1 MIRLKR
7 ILQHRYFFGVLA
19 FCFILYSLFVYYFIN
34 FNSYYNGFEKSLQGT
49 VNSYSINGDK
59 LTIYLK
65 AKEIVIVNYYFKSL
79 NEKTYFEDNLKLGD
93 LISVAGELEEPERNR
108 VFNGFDYKKYLYN
121 KHIFYLMN
129 ANKISIMEKNSGLL
143 FYFKNLV
150 MDRINSISKS
160 KVYIMTFILGDKSF
174 IDNEVKES
182 YQDNGISHLF
192 AVSGMHI
199 SLFAGI
205 MLFFL
210 KRVSYNNYFNYGMV
224 CLFLLFY
231 LFLAGFPASLL
242 RASVMF
248 ILFSIN
254 KVFNL
259 KISNLNILFIVIIT
273 ILFIDPFYLFDIG
286 FQFSY
291 LISGTLIMMRWKI
304 GVIKSKL
311 KRSFYVSV
319 VCFLVS
325 FPICIYN
332 FYGTNFMSVL
342 FNLFYIPFVSIIVF
356 PLSLIT
362 FVFPFLDIVLYYSIF
377 VMERISL
384 FISSINF
391 GYIIF
396 PKVNFG
402 VYFIYYIVIFLS
414 FWKIEFVL
422 LFLVMLL
429 IHKGYIYFDS
439 NLYVYYLDV
448 GQGDSALIR
457 LPNNSGNILIDTG
470 GKFSYEMEKWREKRS
485 KYSIVKSSTIPFFK
499 SFGIKKL
506 DYLIL
511 SHGDYD
517 HIGEAI
523 NLIDNFNVE
532 KVIFNCGEFNDLE
545 KELIKVLNKKH
556 IKYYSCIKELN
567 IDKNK
572 LYFLQ
577 TKEYDNENDN
587 SNVIYTELN
596 GYKFMFMG
604 DASINTEKEILNK
617 YNLPD
622 IDVLKVGHHGS
633 RTSSFKEFINEINPK
648 YSVISVGKDNRFGHP
663 NKEVLENLNKS
674 KIYRTD
680 QDGSIMFKIKNNK
693 LKIET
698 VSIEK

>member
-231 LFLAGFPASLL
+231 IFLAGFPASLL

-523 NLIDNFNVE
+523 NLVDNFNVE

-545 KELIKVLNKKH
+545 KELIKVLDKKK
-556 IKYYSCIKELN
+556 IRYYLCIKELN
-567 IDKNK
+567 IDNNE

-587 SNVIYTELN
+587 SNVIYAELN

-604 DASINTEKEILNK
+604 DAGVDKEKDILDK
-617 YNLPD
+617 YNISN

-633 RTSSFKEFINEINPK
+633 KTSSGKVFIDGINPK
-648 YSVISVGKDNRFGHP
+648 YSIISVGKNNRYGHP
-663 NKEVLENLNKS
+663 NKEVLNNLDGS

-680 QDGSIMFKIKNNK
+680 QDGSIMFKIKKNK
-693 LKIET
+693 LRIAT
-698 VSIEK
+698 YSP

>member
-49 VNSYSINGDK
+49 VNSYNINGDK

-65 AKEIVIVNYYFKSL
+65 VKEIVIVNYYFKSL

-129 ANKISIMEKNSGLL
+129 ANNISIMEKNSGLL

-160 KVYIMTFILGDKSF
+160 KGYIMTFILGDKSF

-231 LFLAGFPASLL
+231 LFLADFPASLL

-259 KISNLNILFIVIIT
+259 KISNLNILFMVIIT

-362 FVFPFLDIVLYYSIF
+362 FVFPFLDSVLYYSIF

-402 VYFIYYIVIFLS
+402 VYFIYYIFIFLS

-429 IHKGYIYFDS
+429 IHKGYIYFNS

-485 KYSIVKSSTIPFFK
+485 KYSIVKSSTIPFLK

-506 DYLIL
+506 DYFIL

-517 HIGEAI
+517 HMGEAI
-523 NLIDNFNVE
+523 NLVENFKVE
-532 KVIFNCGEFNDLE
+532 KVIFNCGLYNDLE
-545 KELIKVLNKKH
+545 NELIEVLDKKK

-567 IDKNK
+567 IDNNK
-572 LYFLQ
+572 FHFLQ
-577 TKEYDNENDN
+577 TKEYDNENEN

-604 DASINTEKEILNK
+604 DAGVEKEKDILDK
-617 YNLPD
+617 YN
-622 IDVLKVGHHGS
+622 ISNVDVLKVGHHGS
-633 RTSSFKEFINEINPK
+633 KTSSSKSFINEINPK
-648 YSVISVGKDNRFGHP
+648 NSIISVGKNNRYGHP
-663 NKEVLENLNKS
+663 NKEVLNNLKGS

-680 QDGSIMFKIKNNK
+680 QDGSIMFNIKNNK

-698 VSIEK
+698 CSP

>member
-259 KISNLNILFIVIIT
+259 KISNLNILFMVIIT

-362 FVFPFLDIVLYYSIF
+362 FVFPFLDSVLYYSIF

-485 KYSIVKSSTIPFFK
+485 KYSIVKSSTIPFLK

-523 NLIDNFNVE
+523 NLVDNFNVE

-545 KELIKVLNKKH
+545 KELIKVLDKKK
-556 IKYYSCIKELN
+556 IRYYLCIKELN
-567 IDKNK
+567 IDNNK

-587 SNVIYTELN
+587 SNVIYTKLD

-604 DASINTEKEILNK
+604 DAGVDKEKDILEK
-617 YNLPD
+617 YNVSK

-633 RTSSFKEFINEINPK
+633 KTSSGKVFIDGINPK
-648 YSVISVGKDNRFGHP
+648 YSIISVGKNNRYGHP
-663 NKEVLENLNKS
+663 NKEVLNNLDGS

-680 QDGSIMFKIKNNK
+680 QDGSIMFKIKKNK
-693 LKIET
+693 LRIAT
-698 VSIEK
+698 YSP

>member
-7 ILQHRYFFGVLA
+7 ILQHRYFFGILA

-34 FNSYYNGFEKSLQGT
+34 FKSYYNGFEKSLQGT

-65 AKEIVIVNYYFKSL
+65 TKEIVIVNYYFKSL

-129 ANKISIMEKNSGLL
+129 ANNISIMEKNSGLL

-160 KVYIMTFILGDKSF
+160 KGYIMTFILGDKSF
-174 IDNEVKES
+174 INNEVKES

-259 KISNLNILFIVIIT
+259 KISNLNVLFMVIIT

-291 LISGTLIMMRWKI
+291 LISGTLIMMQWKI

-485 KYSIVKSSTIPFFK
+485 KYSIVKSSTIPFLK

-506 DYLIL
+506 DYFIL

-517 HIGEAI
+517 HMGEAI
-523 NLIDNFNVE
+523 NLVNNFKVE
-532 KVIFNCGEFNDLE
+532 KVIFNCGLYNDLE
-545 KELIKVLNKKH
+545 NELIEVLDKKK

-567 IDKNK
+567 IDNK
-572 LYFLQ
+572 KFHFLQ
-577 TKEYDNENDN
+577 TKEYDNENEN

-604 DASINTEKEILNK
+604 DAGVDKEKDILEK
-617 YNLPD
+617 YNVSK
-622 IDVLKVGHHGS
+622 IDVLKIGHHGS
-633 RTSSFKEFINEINPK
+633 GTSSSKEFIKEIKPK
-648 YSVISVGKDNRFGHP
+648 YGVISVGKNNRYGHP
-663 NKEVLENLNKS
+663 NKEVLENLKDS

-680 QDGSIMFKIKNNK
+680 QDGSIMFKIKKNK
-693 LKIET
+693 LRIET
-698 VSIEK
+698 YSP

>member
-49 VNSYSINGDK
+49 VNSYNINGDK

-129 ANKISIMEKNSGLL
+129 ANNISIMEKNSGLL

-160 KVYIMTFILGDKSF
+160 KGYIMTFILGDKSF

-259 KISNLNILFIVIIT
+259 KISNLNILFMVIIT

-362 FVFPFLDIVLYYSIF
+362 FVFPFLDSVLYYSIF

-402 VYFIYYIVIFLS
+402 VYFIYYIFIFLS

-429 IHKGYIYFDS
+429 IHKGYIYFNS

-485 KYSIVKSSTIPFFK
+485 KYSIVKSSTIPFLK

-506 DYLIL
+506 DYFIL

-523 NLIDNFNVE
+523 NLVDNFNVE

-545 KELIKVLNKKH
+545 KELIKVLDKKK
-556 IKYYSCIKELN
+556 IRYYLCIKELN
-567 IDKNK
+567 IDNNE

-587 SNVIYTELN
+587 SNVIYAELN

-604 DASINTEKEILNK
+604 DAGVDKEKNILDK
-617 YNLPD
+617 YNISN

-633 RTSSFKEFINEINPK
+633 KTSSGKVFIDGINPK
-648 YSVISVGKDNRFGHP
+648 YSIISVGKNNRYGHP
-663 NKEVLENLNKS
+663 NKEVLNNLDGS

-680 QDGSIMFKIKNNK
+680 QDGSIMFKIKKNK
-693 LKIET
+693 LRIAT
-698 VSIEK
+698 YSP

>member
-7 ILQHRYFFGVLA
+7 ILQHRYFFGILA

-34 FNSYYNGFEKSLQGT
+34 FKSYYNGFEKSLQGT
-49 VNSYSINGDK
+49 VNSYNINGDK

-65 AKEIVIVNYYFKSL
+65 VKEIIIVNYYFKSF

-129 ANKISIMEKNSGLL
+129 ANNISIMEKNSGLL

-160 KVYIMTFILGDKSF
+160 KGYIMTFILGDKSF

-259 KISNLNILFIVIIT
+259 KISNLNILFMVIIT

-362 FVFPFLDIVLYYSIF
+362 FVFPFLDSVLYYSIF

-429 IHKGYIYFDS
+429 IHKGYIYFNS

-485 KYSIVKSSTIPFFK
+485 KYSIVKSSTIPFLK

-517 HIGEAI
+517 HMGEAI

-545 KELIKVLNKKH
+545 KELIKVLDKKK
-556 IKYYSCIKELN
+556 IRYYLCIKELN
-567 IDKNK
+567 IDNNK

-587 SNVIYTELN
+587 SNVIYTKLD

-604 DASINTEKEILNK
+604 DAGIDKEKDILDK
-617 YNLPD
+617 YNLSNV
-622 IDVLKVGHHGS
+622 DVLKVGHHGS
-633 RTSSFKEFINEINPK
+633 KTSSSKSFINEINPK
-648 YSVISVGKDNRFGHP
+648 NSIISVGKNNRYGHP
-663 NKEVLENLNKS
+663 NKEVLNNLKGS

-680 QDGSIMFKIKNNK
+680 LDGSIMFKIKKNK
-693 LKIET
+693 LRIET
-698 VSIEK
+698 YSP

>member
-7 ILQHRYFFGVLA
+7 ILQHRYFFGILA

-34 FNSYYNGFEKSLQGT
+34 FKSYYNGFEKSLQGT
-49 VNSYSINGDK
+49 VNSYNINGDK

-65 AKEIVIVNYYFKSL
+65 VKEIVIVNYYFKSL

-93 LISVAGELEEPERNR
+93 LISVEGELVEPERNS
-108 VFNGFDYKKYLYN
+108 VFNGFDYNKYLYN
-121 KHIFYLMN
+121 KHIYYLMN
-129 ANKISIMEKNSGLL
+129 ANNISIMEKNSGLL

-160 KVYIMTFILGDKSF
+160 KGYIMTFILGDKSF

-182 YQDNGISHLF
+182 YQNNGISHLF

-259 KISNLNILFIVIIT
+259 KISNLNILFMVIIT

-291 LISGTLIMMRWKI
+291 LNSGTLIMMRRKI

-332 FYGTNFMSVL
+332 FYGTNFISVL
-342 FNLFYIPFVSIIVF
+342 FNIFYILFVSIIVF

-362 FVFPFLDIVLYYSIF
+362 FVFPFLDSVLYSSIF

-485 KYSIVKSSTIPFFK
+485 KYSIVKSSTIPFLK

-511 SHGDYD
+511 SHGDFD
-517 HIGEAI
+517 HMGEAI

-545 KELIKVLNKKH
+545 KELIKVLDKKK
-556 IKYYSCIKELN
+556 IRYYLCIKELN
-567 IDKNK
+567 IDNNK

-587 SNVIYTELN
+587 SNVIYTELK

-604 DASINTEKEILNK
+604 DAGVEKEKDILNK
-617 YNLPD
+617 YN
-622 IDVLKVGHHGS
+622 ISNVYVLKVGHHGS
-633 RTSSFKEFINEINPK
+633 KTSSSKSFINEINPK
-648 YSVISVGKDNRFGHP
+648 NSIISVGKNNRYGHP
-663 NKEVLENLNKS
+663 NKEVLYILEDS

-680 QDGSIMFKIKNNK
+680 QDGSIMCKIKKNK
-693 LKIET
+693 LRIET
-698 VSIEK
+698 YSP

>member
-311 KRSFYVSV
+311 KRNFYVSV

-362 FVFPFLDIVLYYSIF
+362 FVFPFLDTVLYYSIF

-523 NLIDNFNVE
+523 NLVDNFNVE

-545 KELIKVLNKKH
+545 KELIKVLDKKK
-556 IKYYSCIKELN
+556 IRYYLCIKELN
-567 IDKNK
+567 IDNNE

-587 SNVIYTELN
+587 SNVIYAELN

-604 DASINTEKEILNK
+604 DAGVDKEKDILDK
-617 YNLPD
+617 YNISN

-633 RTSSFKEFINEINPK
+633 KTSSGKVFIDGINPK
-648 YSVISVGKDNRFGHP
+648 YSIISVGKNNRYGHP
-663 NKEVLENLNKS
+663 NKEVLNNLDGS

-680 QDGSIMFKIKNNK
+680 QDGSIMFKIKKNK
-693 LKIET
+693 LRIAT
-698 VSIEK
+698 YSP

>member
-49 VNSYSINGDK
+49 VNSYNINGDK

-93 LISVAGELEEPERNR
+93 LISVAGELEKPERNR

-129 ANKISIMEKNSGLL
+129 ANNISIMEKNSGLL

-160 KVYIMTFILGDKSF
+160 KGYIMTFILGDKSF

-259 KISNLNILFIVIIT
+259 KISNLNILFMVIIT

-362 FVFPFLDIVLYYSIF
+362 FVFPFLDSVLYYSIF

-429 IHKGYIYFDS
+429 IHKGYIYFNS

-470 GKFSYEMEKWREKRS
+470 GKFSYEMEKWREKGS
-485 KYSIVKSSTIPFFK
+485 KYSIVKSSTIPFLK

-506 DYLIL
+506 DYFIL

-517 HIGEAI
+517 HMGEAI
-523 NLIDNFNVE
+523 NLVENFKVE
-532 KVIFNCGEFNDLE
+532 KVIFNCGLYNDLE
-545 KELIKVLNKKH
+545 NELIEVLDKKK

-567 IDKNK
+567 IDNNK
-572 LYFLQ
+572 FHFLQ
-577 TKEYDNENDN
+577 TKEYDNENEN

-604 DASINTEKEILNK
+604 DAGVEKEKDILDK
-617 YNLPD
+617 YN
-622 IDVLKVGHHGS
+622 ISNVDVLKVGHHGS
-633 RTSSFKEFINEINPK
+633 KTSSSKSFINEINPK
-648 YSVISVGKDNRFGHP
+648 NSIISVGKNNRYGHP
-663 NKEVLENLNKS
+663 NKEVLNNLKGS

-680 QDGSIMFKIKNNK
+680 QDGSIMFNIKNNK

-698 VSIEK
+698 CSP

>member
-49 VNSYSINGDK
+49 VNSYNINGDK

-108 VFNGFDYKKYLYN
+108 VFNVFDYKKYLYN

-129 ANKISIMEKNSGLL
+129 ANNISIMEKNSGLL

-160 KVYIMTFILGDKSF
+160 KGYIMTFILGDKSF

-259 KISNLNILFIVIIT
+259 KISNLNILFMVIIT

-362 FVFPFLDIVLYYSIF
+362 FVFPFLDSVLYYSIF

-429 IHKGYIYFDS
+429 IHKGYIYFNS

-485 KYSIVKSSTIPFFK
+485 KYSIVKSSTIPFLK

-517 HIGEAI
+517 HMGEAI

-545 KELIKVLNKKH
+545 KELIKVLDKKK
-556 IKYYSCIKELN
+556 IRYYLCIKELN
-567 IDKNK
+567 IDNNK

-587 SNVIYTELN
+587 SNVIYTKLD

-604 DASINTEKEILNK
+604 DAGIDKEKDILDK
-617 YNLPD
+617 YNLSNV
-622 IDVLKVGHHGS
+622 DVLKVGHHGS
-633 RTSSFKEFINEINPK
+633 KTSSSKSFINEINPK
-648 YSVISVGKDNRFGHP
+648 NSIISVGKNNRYGHP
-663 NKEVLENLNKS
+663 NKEVLNNLKGS

-680 QDGSIMFKIKNNK
+680 LDGSIMFKIKKNK
-693 LKIET
+693 LRIET
-698 VSIEK
+698 YSP

>member
-49 VNSYSINGDK
+49 VNSYNINGDK

-93 LISVAGELEEPERNR
+93 LILVAGELEEPERNR

-129 ANKISIMEKNSGLL
+129 ANNISIMEKNSGLL

-160 KVYIMTFILGDKSF
+160 KGYIMTFILGDKSF

-259 KISNLNILFIVIIT
+259 KISNLNILFMVIIT
-273 ILFIDPFYLFDIG
+273 ILFIDPFYLFDIW

-362 FVFPFLDIVLYYSIF
+362 FVFPFLDSVLYYSIF

-429 IHKGYIYFDS
+429 IHKGYIYFNS

-485 KYSIVKSSTIPFFK
+485 KYSIVKSSTIPFLK

-506 DYLIL
+506 DYFIL

-517 HIGEAI
+517 HMGEAI
-523 NLIDNFNVE
+523 NLVENFKVE
-532 KVIFNCGEFNDLE
+532 KVIFNCGLYNDLE
-545 KELIKVLNKKH
+545 NELIEVLDKKK

-567 IDKNK
+567 IDNNK
-572 LYFLQ
+572 FHFLQ
-577 TKEYDNENDN
+577 TKEYDNENEN

-604 DASINTEKEILNK
+604 DAGVEKEKDILEK
-617 YNLPD
+617 YNVSK
-622 IDVLKVGHHGS
+622 IDVLKIGHHGS
-633 RTSSFKEFINEINPK
+633 KTSSDKNFIDEMNPK
-648 YSVISVGKDNRFGHP
+648 YSVISVGKNNRYGHP
-663 NKEVLENLNKS
+663 NKEVLNNLDNS

-693 LKIET
+693 LKIGT
-698 VSIEK
+698 CLP

>member
-470 GKFSYEMEKWREKRS
+470 GKFSYEMEKWREKGS

-517 HIGEAI
+517 HRGEAI
-523 NLIDNFNVE
+523 NLGDNFNVE

-545 KELIKVLNKKH
+545 KELIKVLDKKK
-556 IKYYSCIKELN
+556 IRYYLCIKELN
-567 IDKNK
+567 IDNNE

-587 SNVIYTELN
+587 SNVIYAELN

-604 DASINTEKEILNK
+604 DAGVDKEKDILDK
-617 YNLPD
+617 YNISN

-633 RTSSFKEFINEINPK
+633 KTSSGKVFIDGINPK
-648 YSVISVGKDNRFGHP
+648 YSIISVGKNNRYGHP
-663 NKEVLENLNKS
+663 NKEVLNNLDGS

-680 QDGSIMFKIKNNK
+680 QDGSIMFKIKKNK
-693 LKIET
+693 LRIAT
-698 VSIEK
+698 YSP

>member
-49 VNSYSINGDK
+49 VNSYNINGDK

-65 AKEIVIVNYYFKSL
+65 VKEIVIVNYYFKSL

-129 ANKISIMEKNSGLL
+129 ANNISIMEKNSGLL

-160 KVYIMTFILGDKSF
+160 KGYIMTFILGDKSF

-259 KISNLNILFIVIIT
+259 KISNLNILFMVIIT

-304 GVIKSKL
+304 GVIESKL

-362 FVFPFLDIVLYYSIF
+362 FVFPFLDSVLYYSIF

-429 IHKGYIYFDS
+429 IHKGYIYFNS

-485 KYSIVKSSTIPFFK
+485 KYSIVKSSTIPFLK

-506 DYLIL
+506 DYFIL

-517 HIGEAI
+517 HMGEAI
-523 NLIDNFNVE
+523 NLVENFKVE
-532 KVIFNCGEFNDLE
+532 KVIFNCGLYNDLE
-545 KELIKVLNKKH
+545 NELIEVLDKKK

-567 IDKNK
+567 IDNNK
-572 LYFLQ
+572 FHFLQ
-577 TKEYDNENDN
+577 TKEYDNENEN

-604 DASINTEKEILNK
+604 DAGVEKEKDILEN
-617 YNLPD
+617 YNVLK
-622 IDVLKVGHHGS
+622 IDVLKIGHHGS
-633 RTSSFKEFINEINPK
+633 KTSSDKNFIDEMNPK
-648 YSVISVGKDNRFGHP
+648 YSVISVGKNNRYGHP
-663 NKEVLENLNKS
+663 NKEVLNNLDNS

-693 LKIET
+693 LKIEIC
-698 VSIEK
+698 SP

>member
-259 KISNLNILFIVIIT
+259 KISNLNILFMVIIT

-362 FVFPFLDIVLYYSIF
+362 FVFPFLDSVLYYSIF

-485 KYSIVKSSTIPFFK
+485 KYSIVKSSTIPFLK

-523 NLIDNFNVE
+523 NLVDNFNVE

-545 KELIKVLNKKH
+545 KELIKVLDKKK

-567 IDKNK
+567 IDNNK

-587 SNVIYTELN
+587 SNVIYTKLD

-604 DASINTEKEILNK
+604 DAGVDKEKDILEK
-617 YNLPD
+617 YNVSK

-633 RTSSFKEFINEINPK
+633 KTSSGKVFIDGINPK
-648 YSVISVGKDNRFGHP
+648 YSIISVGKNNRYGHP
-663 NKEVLENLNKS
+663 NKEVLNNLDGS

-680 QDGSIMFKIKNNK
+680 QDGSIMFKIKKNK
-693 LKIET
+693 LRIAT
-698 VSIEK
+698 YSP

>member
-523 NLIDNFNVE
+523 NLVDNFNVE

-545 KELIKVLNKKH
+545 KELIKVLDKKK
-556 IKYYSCIKELN
+556 IRYYLCIKELN
-567 IDKNK
+567 IDNNE

-587 SNVIYTELN
+587 SNVIYAELN

-604 DASINTEKEILNK
+604 DAGVDKEKDILDK
-617 YNLPD
+617 YNISN

-633 RTSSFKEFINEINPK
+633 KTSSGKVFIDGINPK
-648 YSVISVGKDNRFGHP
+648 YSIISVGKNNRYGHP
-663 NKEVLENLNKS
+663 NKEVLNNLDGS

-680 QDGSIMFKIKNNK
+680 QDGSIMFKIKKNK
-693 LKIET
+693 LRIAT
-698 VSIEK
+698 YSP

>member
-160 KVYIMTFILGDKSF
+160 KVYIMTFILGNKSF

-448 GQGDSALIR
+448 GQGDSVLIR

-523 NLIDNFNVE
+523 NLVDNFNVE

-545 KELIKVLNKKH
+545 KELIKVLDKKK

-567 IDKNK
+567 IDNNK

-587 SNVIYTELN
+587 SNVIYTKLD

-604 DASINTEKEILNK
+604 DAGVDKEKDILEK
-617 YNLPD
+617 YNVSK

-633 RTSSFKEFINEINPK
+633 KTSSGKVFIDGINPK
-648 YSVISVGKDNRFGHP
+648 YSIISVGKNNRYGHP
-663 NKEVLENLNKS
+663 NKEVLNNLDGS

-680 QDGSIMFKIKNNK
+680 QDGSIMFKIKKNK
-693 LKIET
+693 LRIAT
-698 VSIEK
+698 YSP

>member
-470 GKFSYEMEKWREKRS
+470 GKFSYEMEKWREKGS

-523 NLIDNFNVE
+523 NLVDNFNVE

-545 KELIKVLNKKH
+545 KELIKVLDKKK
-556 IKYYSCIKELN
+556 IRYYLCIKELN
-567 IDKNK
+567 IDNNE

-587 SNVIYTELN
+587 SNVIYAELN

-604 DASINTEKEILNK
+604 DAGVDKEKDILDK
-617 YNLPD
+617 YNISN

-633 RTSSFKEFINEINPK
+633 KTSSGKVFIDGINPK
-648 YSVISVGKDNRFGHP
+648 YSIISVGKNNRYGHP
-663 NKEVLENLNKS
+663 NKEVLNNLDGS

-680 QDGSIMFKIKNNK
+680 QDGSIMFKIKKNK
-693 LKIET
+693 LRIAT
-698 VSIEK
+698 YSP

>member
-49 VNSYSINGDK
+49 VNSYNINGDK

-65 AKEIVIVNYYFKSL
+65 VKEIVIVNYYFKSL

-129 ANKISIMEKNSGLL
+129 ANNISIMEKNSGLL

-160 KVYIMTFILGDKSF
+160 KGYIMTFILGDKSF

-259 KISNLNILFIVIIT
+259 KISNLNILFMVIIT

-291 LISGTLIMMRWKI
+291 LISGTLIMIRWKI

-362 FVFPFLDIVLYYSIF
+362 FVFPFLDSVLYYSIF

-429 IHKGYIYFDS
+429 IHKGYIYFNS

-457 LPNNSGNILIDTG
+457 LPNNSGNIVIDTG
-470 GKFSYEMEKWREKRS
+470 GKISYEMEKWREKRS
-485 KYSIVKSSTIPFFK
+485 KYSIVKSSTIPFLK

-506 DYLIL
+506 DYFIL

-517 HIGEAI
+517 HMGEAI
-523 NLIDNFNVE
+523 NLVENFKVE
-532 KVIFNCGEFNDLE
+532 KVIFNCGLYNDLE
-545 KELIKVLNKKH
+545 NELIEVLDKKK

-567 IDKNK
+567 IDNNK
-572 LYFLQ
+572 FHFLQ
-577 TKEYDNENDN
+577 TKEYDNENEN

-604 DASINTEKEILNK
+604 DAGVEKEKDILEK
-617 YNLPD
+617 YNVSE
-622 IDVLKVGHHGS
+622 IDVLKIGHHGS
-633 RTSSFKEFINEINPK
+633 KTSSDKNFIDEIKPK
-648 YSVISVGKDNRFGHP
+648 YSIISVGANNRYGHP
-663 NKEVLENLNKS
+663 NKEVLDNLDNS

-680 QDGSIMFKIKNNK
+680 QDGSIMFKIKNDK

-698 VSIEK
+698 CSP

>member
-523 NLIDNFNVE
+523 NLVDNFNVE

-545 KELIKVLNKKH
+545 KELIKVLDKKK
-556 IKYYSCIKELN
+556 IRYYLCIKELN
-567 IDKNK
+567 IDNNE

-587 SNVIYTELN
+587 SNVIYAELN

-604 DASINTEKEILNK
+604 DAGVDKEKDILDK
-617 YNLPD
+617 YNISN
-622 IDVLKVGHHGS
+622 IDVLKVGNHGS
-633 RTSSFKEFINEINPK
+633 KTSSGKVFIDGINPK
-648 YSVISVGKDNRFGHP
+648 YSIISVGKNNRYGHP
-663 NKEVLENLNKS
+663 NKEVLNNLDGS

-680 QDGSIMFKIKNNK
+680 QDGSIMFKIKKNK
-693 LKIET
+693 LRIAT
-698 VSIEK
+698 YSP

>member
-545 KELIKVLNKKH
+545 KELIKVLDKKK
-556 IKYYSCIKELN
+556 IRYYLCIKELN
-567 IDKNK
+567 IDNNE

-587 SNVIYTELN
+587 SNVIYAELN

-604 DASINTEKEILNK
+604 DAGVDKEKDILDK
-617 YNLPD
+617 YNISN

-633 RTSSFKEFINEINPK
+633 KTSSGKVFIDGINPK
-648 YSVISVGKDNRFGHP
+648 YSIISVGKNNRYGHP
-663 NKEVLENLNKS
+663 NKEVLNNLDCS

-680 QDGSIMFKIKNNK
+680 QYGSIMFKIKKNK
-693 LKIET
+693 LRIAT
-698 VSIEK
+698 YSP

>member
-160 KVYIMTFILGDKSF
+160 KVYMMTFILGDKSF

-470 GKFSYEMEKWREKRS
+470 GKFSYEMEKWREKGS

-545 KELIKVLNKKH
+545 KELIKVLDKKK
-556 IKYYSCIKELN
+556 IRYYLCIKELN
-567 IDKNK
+567 IDNNE

-587 SNVIYTELN
+587 SNVIYAELN

-604 DASINTEKEILNK
+604 DAGVDKEKDILDK
-617 YNLPD
+617 YNISN

-633 RTSSFKEFINEINPK
+633 KTSSGKVFIDGINPK
-648 YSVISVGKDNRFGHP
+648 YSIISVGKNNRYGHP
-663 NKEVLENLNKS
+663 NKEVLNNLDGS

-680 QDGSIMFKIKNNK
+680 QDGSIMFKIKKNK
-693 LKIET
+693 LRIAT
-698 VSIEK
+698 YSP

>member
-49 VNSYSINGDK
+49 VNSYNINGDK

-108 VFNGFDYKKYLYN
+108 VFNVFDYKKYLYN

-129 ANKISIMEKNSGLL
+129 ANNISIMEKNSGLL

-160 KVYIMTFILGDKSF
+160 KGYIMTFILGDKSF

-259 KISNLNILFIVIIT
+259 KISNLNILFMVIIT

-362 FVFPFLDIVLYYSIF
+362 FVFPFLDSVLYYSIF

-429 IHKGYIYFDS
+429 IHKGYIYFNS

-485 KYSIVKSSTIPFFK
+485 KYSIVKSSTIPFLK

-506 DYLIL
+506 DYFIL

-517 HIGEAI
+517 HMGEAI
-523 NLIDNFNVE
+523 NLVENFKVE
-532 KVIFNCGEFNDLE
+532 KVIFNCGLYNDLE
-545 KELIKVLNKKH
+545 NELIEVLDKKK

-567 IDKNK
+567 IDNNK
-572 LYFLQ
+572 LYFIQ
-577 TKEYDNENDN
+577 TKEYDNENEN

-604 DASINTEKEILNK
+604 DAGVEKEKDILEK
-617 YNLPD
+617 YNVSK
-622 IDVLKVGHHGS
+622 IDVLKIGHHGS
-633 RTSSFKEFINEINPK
+633 KTSSDKNFIDEMNPK
-648 YSVISVGKDNRFGHP
+648 YSVISVGKNNRYGHP
-663 NKEVLENLNKS
+663 NKEVLNNLDNS

-693 LKIET
+693 LKIGT
-698 VSIEK
+698 CLP

>member
-7 ILQHRYFFGVLA
+7 ILQHRYFFGILA
-19 FCFILYSLFVYYFIN
+19 FCFILYSLFVYNFIS
-34 FNSYYNGFEKSLQGT
+34 FKSYYNGFEKSLQGI
-49 VNSYSINGDK
+49 VNSYNINGDK

-65 AKEIVIVNYYFKSL
+65 AKEMVIVNYYFKSL
-79 NEKTYFEDNLKLGD
+79 DEKTYYEDNLKLGD
-93 LISVAGELEEPERNR
+93 LISVDGEMEDPPKNR
-108 VFNGFDYKKYLYN
+108 VFNGFNYKKYLYN

-129 ANKISIMEKNSGLL
+129 ADKINVMEKNSGLL
-143 FYFKNLV
+143 FHFKNLV
-150 MDRINSISKS
+150 MNRINSIPKS
-160 KVYIMTFILGDKSF
+160 NGYIMTFILGDKSF

-182 YQDNGISHLF
+182 YQNNGISHLF

-210 KRVSYNNYFNYGMV
+210 KRVSYNNYFNYGIV

-242 RASVMF
+242 RASTMF

-254 KVFNL
+254 KVLNL
-259 KISNLNILFIVIIT
+259 KVSSLNILFMVIIT

-291 LISGTLIMMRWKI
+291 LISGTLIMMRKRI
-304 GVIKSKL
+304 GFIKGKM

-332 FYGTNFMSVL
+332 FYGTNFMSVF

-362 FVFPFLDIVLYYSIF
+362 FIFPFLDSILYSSIF

-402 VYFIYYIVIFLS
+402 VYFLYYIVIILS
-414 FWKIEFVL
+414 LWKSKFALIFV
-422 LFLVMLL
+422 VMLL
-429 IHKGYIYFDS
+429 IHKSYIYFDN

-470 GKFSYEMEKWREKRS
+470 GKISYEMEKWREKRS
-485 KYSIVKSSTIPFFK
+485 KYSIVKGSTIPFLK
-499 SFGIKKL
+499 SLGIKKL

-517 HIGEAI
+517 HIGEARV
-523 NLIDNFNVE
+523 LIKNYNVNQ
-532 KVIFNCGEFNDLE
+532 VIFNCGTLSELETDL
-545 KELIKVLNKKH
+545 KQVLDKKAVN
-556 IKYYSCIKELN
+556 YSFCPSSISFRN
-567 IDKNK
+567 NA
-572 LYFLQ
+572 LYFLN
-577 TKEYDNENDN
+577 TKLFNNENDN
-587 SNVIYTELN
+587 SSVTYFEYS
-596 GYKFMFMG
+596 GYKFLFMG
-604 DASINTEKEILNK
+604 DAGIDREKELMDN
-617 YNLPD
+617 YNLRN
-622 IDVLKVGHHGS
+622 IDFLKVGHHGS
-633 RTSSFKEFINEINPK
+633 STSSSKDFIDTISPRI
-648 YSVISVGKDNRFGHP
+648 SIISVGENNRYGHP
-663 NKEVLENLNKS
+663 KDSVIANLRDS

-680 QDGSIMFKIKNNK
+680 LVGSIEVMVNK
-693 LKIET
+693 GKYVIRECC
-698 VSIEK
+698 

>member
-49 VNSYSINGDK
+49 VNSYNINGDK

-65 AKEIVIVNYYFKSL
+65 VKEIVIVNYYFKSL

-93 LISVAGELEEPERNR
+93 LILVAGELEEPERNR

-129 ANKISIMEKNSGLL
+129 ANNISIMEKNSGLL

-160 KVYIMTFILGDKSF
+160 KGYIMTFILGDKSF

-259 KISNLNILFIVIIT
+259 KISNLNILFMVIIT

-362 FVFPFLDIVLYYSIF
+362 FVFPFLDSVLYYSIF

-429 IHKGYIYFDS
+429 IHKGYIYFNS

-485 KYSIVKSSTIPFFK
+485 KYSIVKSSTIPFLK

-506 DYLIL
+506 DYFIL

-517 HIGEAI
+517 HMGEAI
-523 NLIDNFNVE
+523 NLVENFKVE
-532 KVIFNCGEFNDLE
+532 KVIFNCGLYNDLE
-545 KELIKVLNKKH
+545 NELIEVLDKKK

-567 IDKNK
+567 IDNNK
-572 LYFLQ
+572 FHFLQ
-577 TKEYDNENDN
+577 TKEYDNENEN

-604 DASINTEKEILNK
+604 DAGVEKEKDILEK
-617 YNLPD
+617 YN
-622 IDVLKVGHHGS
+622 ISNVDVLKVGHHGS
-633 RTSSFKEFINEINPK
+633 KTSSSKSFINEINPK
-648 YSVISVGKDNRFGHP
+648 NSIISVGKNNRYGHP
-663 NKEVLENLNKS
+663 NKEVLNNLKGS

-680 QDGSIMFKIKNNK
+680 QDGSIMFNIKNNK

-698 VSIEK
+698 CSP

>member
-49 VNSYSINGDK
+49 VNSYNINGDK

-129 ANKISIMEKNSGLL
+129 ANNISIMEKNSGLL

-160 KVYIMTFILGDKSF
+160 KGYIMTFILGDKSF

-259 KISNLNILFIVIIT
+259 KISNLNILFMVIIT

-362 FVFPFLDIVLYYSIF
+362 FVFPFLDSVLYYSIF

-429 IHKGYIYFDS
+429 IHKGYIYFNS

-485 KYSIVKSSTIPFFK
+485 KYSIVKSSTIPFLK

-523 NLIDNFNVE
+523 NLVDNFNVE
-532 KVIFNCGEFNDLE
+532 KVIFNCGLYNDLE
-545 KELIKVLNKKH
+545 NELIEVLDKKK

-567 IDKNK
+567 IDNNK
-572 LYFLQ
+572 FHFLQ
-577 TKEYDNENDN
+577 TKEYDNENEN

-604 DASINTEKEILNK
+604 DAGVEKEKDILEK
-617 YNLPD
+617 YNVSK
-622 IDVLKVGHHGS
+622 IDVLKIGHHGS
-633 RTSSFKEFINEINPK
+633 KTSSDKNFIDEMNPK
-648 YSVISVGKDNRFGHP
+648 YSVISVGKNNRYGHP
-663 NKEVLENLNKS
+663 NKEVLENLSKS

-693 LKIET
+693 LKIGIC
-698 VSIEK
+698 SP

>member
-470 GKFSYEMEKWREKRS
+470 GKFSYEMEKWREKGS

-523 NLIDNFNVE
+523 NLVDNFNVE

-545 KELIKVLNKKH
+545 KELIKVLDKKK
-556 IKYYSCIKELN
+556 IRYYLCIKELN
-567 IDKNK
+567 IDNNE

-587 SNVIYTELN
+587 SNVIYAELN

-604 DASINTEKEILNK
+604 DAGVDKEKDILDK
-617 YNLPD
+617 YNISN

-633 RTSSFKEFINEINPK
+633 KTSSGKVFIDGINPK
-648 YSVISVGKDNRFGHP
+648 YSIISVGKNNRYGHP
-663 NKEVLENLNKS
+663 NKEVLNNLDGS

-680 QDGSIMFKIKNNK
+680 QDGSIMFKINNK
-693 LKIET
+693 LEIEAC
-698 VSIEK
+698 SS

>member
-49 VNSYSINGDK
+49 VNSYNINGDK

-129 ANKISIMEKNSGLL
+129 ANNISIMEKNSGLL

-160 KVYIMTFILGDKSF
+160 KGYIMTFILGDKSF

-259 KISNLNILFIVIIT
+259 KISNLNILFMVIIT

-362 FVFPFLDIVLYYSIF
+362 FVFPFLDSVLYYSIF

-439 NLYVYYLDV
+439 NSYVYYLDV

-485 KYSIVKSSTIPFFK
+485 KYSIVKSSTIPFLK

-506 DYLIL
+506 DYFIL

-523 NLIDNFNVE
+523 NLVDNFNVE

-545 KELIKVLNKKH
+545 KELIKVLDKKK
-556 IKYYSCIKELN
+556 IRYYLCIKELN
-567 IDKNK
+567 IDNNE

-587 SNVIYTELN
+587 SNVIYAELN

-604 DASINTEKEILNK
+604 DAGVDKEKNILDK
-617 YNLPD
+617 YNISN

-633 RTSSFKEFINEINPK
+633 KTSSGKVFIDGINPK
-648 YSVISVGKDNRFGHP
+648 YSIISVGKNNRYGHP
-663 NKEVLENLNKS
+663 NKEVLNNLDGS

-680 QDGSIMFKIKNNK
+680 QDGSIMFKIKKNK
-693 LKIET
+693 LRIAT
-698 VSIEK
+698 YSP

>member
-93 LISVAGELEEPERNR
+93 LISVAGELEGPERNR

-129 ANKISIMEKNSGLL
+129 ANNISIMEKNSGLL

-160 KVYIMTFILGDKSF
+160 KGYIMTFILGDKSF

-259 KISNLNILFIVIIT
+259 KISNLNILFMVIIT
-273 ILFIDPFYLFDIG
+273 ILFIDPFNLFDIG

-362 FVFPFLDIVLYYSIF
+362 FVFPFLDSVLYYSIF

-402 VYFIYYIVIFLS
+402 VYFIYYIFIFLS

-457 LPNNSGNILIDTG
+457 LPNNSGNIVIDTG
-470 GKFSYEMEKWREKRS
+470 GKISYEMEKWREKRS
-485 KYSIVKSSTIPFFK
+485 KYSIVKSSTIPFLK

-523 NLIDNFNVE
+523 NLVDNFNVE

-545 KELIKVLNKKH
+545 KELIKVLDKNK

-567 IDKNK
+567 IDNNK

-587 SNVIYTELN
+587 SNVIYTELD

-604 DASINTEKEILNK
+604 DAGVEKEKDILNK
-617 YNLPD
+617 YNISG
-622 IDVLKVGHHGS
+622 IDVLKIGHHGS
-633 RTSSFKEFINEINPK
+633 KTSSSKEFINEINPN
-648 YSVISVGKDNRFGHP
+648 YSIISVGKNNRYGHP
-663 NKEVLENLNKS
+663 NKEVLNNLSDS

-680 QDGSIMFKIKNNK
+680 QDGSIMFKIKKNK

-698 VSIEK
+698 CSP

>member
-49 VNSYSINGDK
+49 VNSYNINGDK

-65 AKEIVIVNYYFKSL
+65 VKEIVIVNYYFKSL

-129 ANKISIMEKNSGLL
+129 ANNISIMEKNSGLL

-160 KVYIMTFILGDKSF
+160 KGYIMTFILGDKSF

-259 KISNLNILFIVIIT
+259 KISNLNILFMVIIT

-291 LISGTLIMMRWKI
+291 LISGTLIMIRWKI

-362 FVFPFLDIVLYYSIF
+362 FVFPFLDSVLYYSIF

-414 FWKIEFVL
+414 FWKIEFVF

-429 IHKGYIYFDS
+429 IHKGYIYFNS
-439 NLYVYYLDV
+439 NLYVYYIDV

-470 GKFSYEMEKWREKRS
+470 GKFSYEMEKWREKGS
-485 KYSIVKSSTIPFFK
+485 KYSIVKSSTIPFLK

-511 SHGDYD
+511 SHGDFD
-517 HIGEAI
+517 HMGEAI

-545 KELIKVLNKKH
+545 KELIKVLDKKK
-556 IKYYSCIKELN
+556 IRYYLCIKELN
-567 IDKNK
+567 IDNNE

-604 DASINTEKEILNK
+604 DAGVDKEKDILDK
-617 YNLPD
+617 YNLSNV
-622 IDVLKVGHHGS
+622 DVLKVGHHGS
-633 RTSSFKEFINEINPK
+633 KTSSSKSFINEINPK
-648 YSVISVGKDNRFGHP
+648 NSIISVGKNNRYGHP
-663 NKEVLENLNKS
+663 NKEVLYILEDS

-680 QDGSIMFKIKNNK
+680 QDGSIMFKIKKNK
-693 LKIET
+693 LRIET
-698 VSIEK
+698 YSP

>member
-49 VNSYSINGDK
+49 VNSYNINGDK

-65 AKEIVIVNYYFKSL
+65 VKEIVIVNYYFKSL

-93 LISVAGELEEPERNR
+93 LISVVGELEEPERNR

-129 ANKISIMEKNSGLL
+129 ANNISIMEKNSGLL

-160 KVYIMTFILGDKSF
+160 KGYIMTFILGDKSF

-231 LFLAGFPASLL
+231 LFLAGFLASLL

-259 KISNLNILFIVIIT
+259 KISNLNILFMVIIT

-362 FVFPFLDIVLYYSIF
+362 FVFPFLDSVLYYSIF

-414 FWKIEFVL
+414 FWKIEFVF

-429 IHKGYIYFDS
+429 IHKGYIYFNS

-457 LPNNSGNILIDTG
+457 PPNNSGNILIDTG

-485 KYSIVKSSTIPFFK
+485 KYSIVKSSTIPFLK

-506 DYLIL
+506 DYFIL

-517 HIGEAI
+517 HMGEAI
-523 NLIDNFNVE
+523 NLVDNFNVE

-545 KELIKVLNKKH
+545 KELIKVLDKKK

-567 IDKNK
+567 IDNK
-572 LYFLQ
+572 KFHFLQ
-577 TKEYDNENDN
+577 TKEYDNENEN

-604 DASINTEKEILNK
+604 DAGVEKEKDILEK
-617 YNLPD
+617 YNVSK
-622 IDVLKVGHHGS
+622 IDVLKIGHHGS
-633 RTSSFKEFINEINPK
+633 KTSSDKNFIDEMNPK
-648 YSVISVGKDNRFGHP
+648 YSVISVGKNNRYGHP
-663 NKEVLENLNKS
+663 NKEVLNNLDNS

-693 LKIET
+693 LKIGT
-698 VSIEK
+698 CLP

>member
-511 SHGDYD
+511 SQGDYD

-545 KELIKVLNKKH
+545 KELIKVLDKKK
-556 IKYYSCIKELN
+556 IRYYLCIKELN
-567 IDKNK
+567 IDNNE

-587 SNVIYTELN
+587 SNVIYAELN

-604 DASINTEKEILNK
+604 DAGVDKEKDILDK
-617 YNLPD
+617 YNISN

-633 RTSSFKEFINEINPK
+633 KTSSGKVFIDGINPK
-648 YSVISVGKDNRFGHP
+648 YSIISVGKNNRYGHP
-663 NKEVLENLNKS
+663 NKEVLNNLDGS

-680 QDGSIMFKIKNNK
+680 QDGSIMFKIKKNK
-693 LKIET
+693 LRIAT
-698 VSIEK
+698 YSP

>member
-49 VNSYSINGDK
+49 VNSYNINGDK

-93 LISVAGELEEPERNR
+93 LISVAGELEKPERNR

-129 ANKISIMEKNSGLL
+129 ANNISIMEKNSGLL

-160 KVYIMTFILGDKSF
+160 KGYIMTFILGDKSF

-259 KISNLNILFIVIIT
+259 KISNLNILFMVIIT

-362 FVFPFLDIVLYYSIF
+362 FVFPFLDSVLYYSIF

-429 IHKGYIYFDS
+429 IHKGYIYFNS

-470 GKFSYEMEKWREKRS
+470 GKFSYEMEKWREKGS
-485 KYSIVKSSTIPFFK
+485 KYSIVKSSTIPFLK

-506 DYLIL
+506 DYFIL

-517 HIGEAI
+517 HMGEAI
-523 NLIDNFNVE
+523 NLVENFKVE
-532 KVIFNCGEFNDLE
+532 KVIFNCGLYNDLE
-545 KELIKVLNKKH
+545 NELIEVLDKKK

-567 IDKNK
+567 IDNNK
-572 LYFLQ
+572 FHFLQ
-577 TKEYDNENDN
+577 TKEYDNENEN

-604 DASINTEKEILNK
+604 DAGVEKEKDILEK
-617 YNLPD
+617 YN
-622 IDVLKVGHHGS
+622 ISNVDVLKVGHHGS
-633 RTSSFKEFINEINPK
+633 KTSSSKSFINEINPK
-648 YSVISVGKDNRFGHP
+648 NSIISVGKNNRYGHP
-663 NKEVLENLNKS
+663 NKEVLNNLKGS

-680 QDGSIMFKIKNNK
+680 QDGSIMFNIKNNK

-698 VSIEK
+698 CSP